1 MGLTLTEREML
12 ADAGTRFIAERYG
25 SDRRRF
31 LIESA
36 QGFGREEWNV
46 YSELGWLG
54 IAVPAAY
61 GGADGSVQDMAV
73 IMETVGSG
81 LLLEPILPT
90 AIVAAGLIDL
100 AGTPVQRDELLSAIG
115 AGRLV
120 LAFAYMEPDSG
131 YCQSTL
137 LSTVAKSADGV
148 SSLSGVKIAVMCG
161 SSVDYLIV
169 SARPHD
175 DESAV
180 GLYLVPPNTQGVS
193 MSFGRGVDDRGIA
206 TVRLRNASVPAANR
220 LGTGDALDAIKT
232 VLNRAT
238 LCVCAEAAGAMRVC
252 NRLTVDYLKT
262 RNQFGHP
269 LSTFQALQHR
279 LADMRIAEL
288 EARAVIRRAAVALDT
303 RARNAAQLVSAAKIA
318 TDRSAKF
325 IGEQAVQLHG
335 GMGMTNDYSVG
346 HYYKRLLCIGG
357 QFGDADWHLE
367 RLCSLESIY
376 LPIPGPGTQA

>member
-1 MGLTLTEREML
+1 VGLTLTERDML

-25 SDRRRF
+25 ADRRRF

-54 IAVPAAY
+54 IAVPVEY
-61 GGADGSVQDMAV
+61 GGTDGSVQDMAV

-90 AIVAAGLIDL
+90 AIIAAGLIDL
-100 AGTPVQRDELLSAIG
+100 AGTPVQRDELLPAIG

-120 LAFAYMEPDSG
+120 LALGYMEPDSG
-131 YCQSTL
+131 YCQSTPL
-137 LSTVAKSADGV
+137 YTTEKTADGA
-148 SSLSGVKIAVMCG
+148 SSLTGVKIAVMCG

-180 GLYLVPPNTQGVS
+180 GLYLVPPNTPGVS
-193 MSFGRGVDDRGIA
+193 MTFGRGVDDRGIA
-206 TVRLRNASVPAANR
+206 TVRLQNVSVSAANR
-220 LGTGDALDAIKT
+220 LGAGDALNTIKT
-232 VLNRAT
+232 VLDCAT
-238 LCVCAEAAGAMRVC
+238 LCVCAEAAGAMSAC
-252 NRLTVDYLKT
+252 NRLTVEYLKT

-288 EARAVIRRAAVALDT
+288 EARAVIRRAVVALDT
-303 RARNAAQLVSAAKIA
+303 RARNAPQMV
-318 TDRSAKF
+318 
-325 IGEQAVQLHG
+325 
-335 GMGMTNDYSVG
+335 
-346 HYYKRLLCIGG
+346 
-357 QFGDADWHLE
+357 
-367 RLCSLESIY
+367 
-376 LPIPGPGTQA
+376 